1 MNDLVRSIGVAMKK
15 IKKIFIICC
24 FFMLP
29 SCSAL
34 SSSTP
39 APTLAVVNQNLQAEL
54 IVEGKL
60 VPEKDIKI
68 VSMVSG
74 KIEEIFV
81 SENQIINQDEIV
93 IQIEGIEKLNAQIQ
107 SAKLELLKARKD
119 LEKLNRTAELEFNNA
134 QLNLSQAELDLIK
147 AKEAYSPFD
156 SSNYQEKIDNAKI
169 DVNDAEV
176 DLEKAQDNF
185 EPYKDLDQDNLLRKQ
200 FEKIVEEKQDILD
213 KLKRGRDHLIQ
224 SRELALATL
233 NLSETAVDEARYQF
247 ELKQDGPDKDLLELV
262 NAKVEAAQSNLDASE
277 YLLRTIQIQSPISG
291 KVVQKF
297 VDIGDQVVMGQPLL
311 VIIDDTNWFVETVD
325 FTELDLTH
333 IEEGDR
339 VLLKADAYPDL
350 SIDGEVESI
359 SQWFYEKSGDIHYQV
374 RIKVLDIVPEFRWGL
389 TFEVTVP

>member
-1 MNDLVRSIGVAMKK
+1 MKK
-15 IKKIFIICC
+15 IKKIFFICC

-29 SCSAL
+29 SCSVL
-34 SSSTP
+34 NPPTP
-39 APTLAVVNQNLQAEL
+39 EPTLAVVNQNPQAKL

-93 IQIEGIEKLNAQIQ
+93 IQIEGMEKLNAQIQ
-107 SAKLELLKARKD
+107 SAKLELLKAKKD

-213 KLKRGRDHLIQ
+213 ELTRDRDNLIQ
-224 SRELALATL
+224 SREFALATL

-291 KVVQKF
+291 KVVQKL
-297 VDIGDQVVMGQPLL
+297 VDVGDQVVMGQPLL